1 MSEDKVQSWL
11 LQVLSGLVGHPE
23 EIKITRTDDEMGVK
37 YTIEVHPDDR
47 GRVIG
52 KGGKIAQAT
61 RVLLHSVGYHASM
74 RASMLI
80 EVPGSKFIP
89 REETAGVAT

>member
-1 MSEDKVQSWL
+1 MSEDKVQPWL
-11 LQVLSGLVGHPE
+11 IQVLSGLVGHPE
-23 EIKITRTDDEMGVK
+23 DIKIVRNDDEMGVK

-61 RVLLHSVGYHASM
+61 RVLLHSVGYHEGM
-74 RASMLI
+74 RASMVI
-80 EVPGSKFIP
+80 SVPGSKFVP
-89 REETAGVAT
+89 REEAGVAT